1 MSSVDDQ
8 KQHWTVDKRIPL
20 ALIVTIV
27 LQTAGFGVWVGGIN
41 NRVASLEEYRLQHMP
56 ASSSREGRII
66 RLETL
71 AQGVA
76 EAIGDIKGT
85 LAEMNRK
92 LDRQT
97 PRP

>member
-27 LQTAGFGVWVGGIN
+27 LQTAGFGVWVGAIN
-41 NRVASLEEYRLQHMP
+41 NRVASLEEYRLQQVP